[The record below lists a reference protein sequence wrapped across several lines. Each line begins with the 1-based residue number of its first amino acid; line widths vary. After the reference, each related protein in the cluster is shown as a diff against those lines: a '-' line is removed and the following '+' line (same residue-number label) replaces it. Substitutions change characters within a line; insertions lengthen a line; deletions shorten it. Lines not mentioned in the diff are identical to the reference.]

1 MNPAPTSPTP
11 AAGHE
16 IYYPGYRWPKLG
28 MALFGLLLLCLS
40 LTRFGPLLKL
50 AFAGE
55 SVRAEAVRIVLVDA
69 GGQETVLTQQVDV
82 LDAEKRLTDAKDRT
96 VSFWT
101 EYRFTHKDGR
111 AIEVRSPIGCQLKP
125 LHPYRD
131 ADGLPATIKLWYD
144 PAHPQQVIIPFQ
156 FLPGTWF
163 PFGFGTFFIPGM
175 FFLFG
180 AAGLF
185 VGLLLWYHANKP
197 IEMPDLSQA
206 HGELDKKSP
215 PPH

>member
-1 MNPAPTSPTP
+1 MSDAPNTAPVRR
-11 AAGHE
+11 E
-16 IYYPGYRWPKLG
+16 IYVPGYRWAKLS
-28 MALFGLLLLCLS
+28 MAVFGLLLFSLS
-40 LTRFGPLLKL
+40 LTKL
-50 AFAGE
+50 GTVFRLMVHGE
-55 SVRAEAVRIVLVDA
+55 RARAEVVRVVLVDA
-69 GGQETVLTQQVDV
+69 AGQETPLVQPVDV

-96 VSFWT
+96 ISFWM
-101 EYRFTHKDGR
+101 EYRYTHTDGR

-144 PAHPQQVIIPFQ
+144 PAHPQTVVIPFQ

-180 AAGLF
+180 LAGF
-185 VGLLLWYHANKP
+185 GMGLLLWWQANKP
-197 IEMPDLSQA
+197 IELPDLSQA
-206 HGELDKKSP
+206 HGELDKKTA
-215 PPH
+215 H